1 MKVEWHKLTFHL
13 NTKSLSDFLEE
24 LNECAERAF
33 GPLAQPM
40 KDSLVYVKLPPHLK
54 RSMNLAYLENGTCE
68 QIVTHLKRELKL
80 SGLETDEEMSIAKMT
95 TTATKL
101 NKQTQPQNPEQQ
113 QISCR
118 Y

>member
-1 MKVEWHKLTFHL
+1 
-13 NTKSLSDFLEE
+13 
-24 LNECAERAF
+24 
-33 GPLAQPM
+33 M

-80 SGLETDEEMSIAKMT
+80 SGLETDGEMSIIATMT

-113 QISCR
+113 QTKCR